1 LPEVFF
7 TLSTDRPHTTERV
20 RASEG
25 QPDEDCLAL
34 ERIQCGDSRAMAG
47 LYDRHAGVIYSMALR
62 VLKESPLA
70 EQVVSDIFLEIWR
83 DPAHFMQIGQS
94 FCPSMVMLA
103 HRRAVAML
111 LHKPDAGF
119 EFPSLPN
126 YGGSPFVSLTHWKM
140 TPEEA
145 CEAIAKLPAER
156 RTFLEKLFFQ
166 ATAEPG
172 TGEDVTAVLEPA
184 ARPSISD
191 VPQTVSEAVAR
202 LAGTGLEVIDVEN
215 DAAFARRRLHVRD
228 FEQHIDGMNRLAQVF
243 AESPERVLEQ
253 LVTAAV
259 ELCGADSAGISIEQP
274 DGADDNFYRWAAT
287 AGQYSGF
294 VNAKLPRYPSA
305 CGVTIERGRPQI
317 FRVAQ
322 RFFDLMGVQAPTV
335 TDGLLLPWQVDGT
348 RGTIWIMA
356 HGRQEAFDSE
366 DCRMMQ
372 ALASFAATGVRLMQ
386 QQKQLM
392 DQARAA
398 AETAMAVKIARQIDI
413 PLQGLIQSVVLLGRG
428 GQDSSVFAQR
438 AMSDIARLTELV
450 NRNVSLPN

>member
-1 LPEVFF
+1 
-7 TLSTDRPHTTERV
+7 
-20 RASEG
+20 
-25 QPDEDCLAL
+25 
-34 ERIQCGDSRAMAG
+34 MAV

-62 VLKESPLA
+62 VLKDSPLA

-103 HRRAVAML
+103 RSRAVAML

-126 YGGSPFVSLTHWKM
+126 YGGDPFVSLTHWKM

-145 CEAIAKLPAER
+145 CAAIAKLTAER
-156 RTFLEKLFFQ
+156 RSFLEKLFFH

-172 TGEDVTAVLEPA
+172 MAEPGTNEGVTAVSHSPA
-184 ARPSISD
+184 AD
-191 VPQTVSEAVAR
+191 VSNADVLQTVSEAVAR
-202 LAGTGLEVIDVEN
+202 LAGTGLEVIDVES
-215 DAAFARRRLHVRD
+215 DPAFARRRLHVRD

-356 HGRQEAFDSE
+356 HGREEAFDSE

-386 QQKQLM
+386 QQKQLV

-398 AETAMAVKIARQIDI
+398 AETAMAAKIALQIDS
-413 PLQGLIQSVVLLGRG
+413 PLRGLMQTVVLLGRG
-428 GQDSSVFAQR
+428 GKDSSVFAQR
-438 AMSDIARLTELV
+438 AMSDIARLSDLV
-450 NRNVSLPN
+450 NRNVSLPD

>member
-1 LPEVFF
+1 M
-7 TLSTDRPHTTERV
+7 STDRPHTTERL

-34 ERIQCGDSRAMAG
+34 ERIQCGDSRAMAV

-62 VLKESPLA
+62 VLKDSPLA

-103 HRRAVAML
+103 RSRAVAML

-126 YGGSPFVSLTHWKM
+126 YGGDPFVSLTHWKM

-145 CEAIAKLPAER
+145 CAAIAKLTAER
-156 RTFLEKLFFQ
+156 RSFLEKLFFH

-172 TGEDVTAVLEPA
+172 MAEPGTNEGVTAVSHSPA
-184 ARPSISD
+184 AD
-191 VPQTVSEAVAR
+191 VSNADVLQTVSEAVAR
-202 LAGTGLEVIDVEN
+202 LAGTGLEVIDVES
-215 DAAFARRRLHVRD
+215 DPAFARRRLHVRD

-305 CGVTIERGRPQI
+305 FLTSWAFKRPRSPTACCCPGRW
-317 FRVAQ
+317 
-322 RFFDLMGVQAPTV
+322 M
-335 TDGLLLPWQVDGT
+335 T
-348 RGTIWIMA
+348 RG
-356 HGRQEAFDSE
+356 GRSRAGRSGSW
-366 DCRMMQ
+366 RT
-372 ALASFAATGVRLMQ
+372 AGKRPSTARTAA
-386 QQKQLM
+386 
-392 DQARAA
+392 
-398 AETAMAVKIARQIDI
+398 
-413 PLQGLIQSVVLLGRG
+413 
-428 GQDSSVFAQR
+428 
-438 AMSDIARLTELV
+438 
-450 NRNVSLPN
+450 